1 MDLITN
7 GDAIQ
12 QLVPILRA
20 SNPARPVFLLGAGA
34 SFSSGVPLADEAV
47 RRLAKRVYA
56 ERVLHGKVPAFRVK
70 TSEWERWLTEQPWFL
85 PGESLAENF
94 PLVVEHL
101 LRPKEYRRQQLM
113 DIMQPH
119 ANLAPGFLVLAEFV
133 KRGLIRTTLT
143 TNFDPC
149 LPIALDGLRPHLPSH
164 SEVNRTK
171 GDFEEFDL
179 YSRAQ
184 IVWLHGRVEGYTD
197 RNLVEEVRS
206 IDPELKAR
214 LRPLLEDSPLV
225 VVGYRGAEPSI
236 THDLLLG
243 AAGEARGFR
252 KGIYWCVR
260 EGEALHPHVE
270 ELRDKL
276 GGNFV
281 LLTIDSF
288 DGLMKNLG
296 EALAGEDLY
305 LTRDSASPATGEEA
319 FDERPVPDGRIDE
332 IDLDLT
338 LATLREYCENLGR
351 PLVARD
357 TLLPLMRELGLLL
370 DVSGD
375 EVPSIAC
382 LLLFGKNVAERFPH
396 AVTITTIADKKRAV
410 VSGNLLA
417 QRRALLEWLELEG
430 VNPTLRVKR
439 GASHLEQHAYAN
451 RALVELM
458 VNLLVHRDYERTAP
472 ATINAEPGQAL
483 CFRNPGGLPP
493 GLRERITVDNTGRF
507 HPIAN
512 GTDARNRS
520 ICDIF
525 LGLRAMEWR
534 GTGLHDV
541 EQLAHASGGEAAF
554 TLSNDG
560 DFTARITRLPA
571 TAGTGTEEVAR
582 DDRPTGTY
590 VFNVLPALAL
600 PDTLSMIRV
609 LEKPSAENAPEGY
622 AAGTAIV
629 RDKEIWSFTPLG
641 LLRAAFAPIAIH
653 GSEHSRAELEAD
665 PDRRRILSWLM
676 RRHFEGYLKQFEE
689 RGLVLEGGRGGRRAF
704 FTGEEGKPRVLRYD
718 SPNRRNIRREV
729 VKQRAE
735 DERAWFEN
743 EGFGYE
749 VTTLD
754 DRWGIRIKPF
764 YMFTGKDAATP
775 LPSFARAAKAT
786 RRMKFDRNKNVE
798 DDLSFWSRFL
808 ADGAQTL
815 NLGLDGNAD
824 LLFDTAFLTVDVPAF
839 GEELRA

>member
-1 MDLITN
+1 MRPTN
-7 GDAIQ
+7 DQAIQ
-12 QLVPILRA
+12 QLAPILRA

-34 SFSSGVPLADEAV
+34 SFSSGVPLADESV

-70 TSEWERWLTEQPWFL
+70 TSEWERWLAEQPWFE
-85 PGESLAENF
+85 PGGNLAENF

-119 ANLAPGFLVLAEFV
+119 AKLGSGYTMLAEFV
-133 KRGLIRTTLT
+133 RRGLVRTTLT

-149 LPIALDGLRPHLPSH
+149 LPMALDALRPHLPSH
-164 SEVNRTK
+164 SEVNRTE
-171 GDFEEFDL
+171 GDFDEFDL

-184 IVWLHGRVEGYTD
+184 IVWLHGRVEGYSD
-197 RNLVEEVRS
+197 RNLVEEVRRL
-206 IDPELKAR
+206 DPELKTR

-236 THDLLLG
+236 TKDFLLG
-243 AAGEARGFR
+243 TANEARGFR

-260 EGEALHPHVE
+260 HGEALHPHVE
-270 ELRDKL
+270 ELRERL

-281 LLTIDSF
+281 LLGIDGF
-288 DGLMKNLG
+288 DELMEDLG
-296 EALAGEDLY
+296 EALEGEDLY
-305 LTRDSASPATGEEA
+305 LTRDNANPARGDEA
-319 FDERPVPDGRIDE
+319 FDERPTPNGRLEE

-338 LATLREYCENLGR
+338 LATLREYCEVLGR
-351 PLVARD
+351 RVVTRD
-357 TLLPLMRELGLLL
+357 TLLPLMRELGLVL
-370 DVSGD
+370 DVAGD
-375 EVPSIAC
+375 EVPTVAC
-382 LLLFGKNVAERFPH
+382 QLLFGKDVAARFPH
-396 AVTITTIADKKRAV
+396 AVTITTVADKKRAV
-410 VSGNLLA
+410 VTGNLLA

-439 GASHLEQHAYAN
+439 GSSHLEQHAYAK
-451 RALVELM
+451 RALVELV
-458 VNLLVHRDYERTAP
+458 VNLLVHRDYECRTP
-472 ATINAEPGQAL
+472 ATVNVEPGRAIT
-483 CFRNPGGLPP
+483 FRNPGRLSPR
-493 GLRERITVDNTGRF
+493 LRERITVDEAGRF

-541 EQLAHASGGEAAF
+541 EQLAQACGGEATF
-554 TLSNDG
+554 TLGQDG
-560 DFTARITRLPA
+560 DFTARISRLPA
-571 TAGTGTEEVAR
+571 TLGAGAEEIAR

-600 PDTLSMIRV
+600 PETLSMIRV
-609 LEKPSAENAPEGY
+609 SERPSADNAPEGY

-629 RDKEIWSFTPLG
+629 RDREIWSFTPLG
-641 LLRAAFAPIAIH
+641 LLRAAFAPIAVD
-653 GSEHSRAELEAD
+653 GAEHRRADLEAD

-676 RRHFEGYLKQFEE
+676 RRHFEVYLGRFEE

-704 FTGEEGKPRVLRYD
+704 FVGEDSRPRVLRYD

-749 VTTLD
+749 VTRLD
-754 DRWGIRIKPF
+754 ERWGIRIKPF

-815 NLGLDGNAD
+815 NIALDGNAD
-824 LLFDTAFLTVDVPAF
+824 LLFDTAFLTVDVPAV
-839 GEELRA
+839 GEEQRA

>member
-1 MDLITN
+1 MKNTE
-7 GDAIQ
+7 AIQ
-12 QLVPILRA
+12 HIVPILRA
-20 SNPARPVFLLGAGA
+20 ANPARPVFLLGAGA
-34 SFSSGVPLADEAV
+34 SFTSGVPLADESV

-56 ERVLHGKVPAFRVK
+56 DRVLHGSVPAFRVK
-70 TSEWERWLTEQPWFL
+70 TSEWERWLAEHPWFL
-85 PGESLAENF
+85 KDANLAENF

-101 LRPKEYRRQQLM
+101 LRPKEYRREQL
-113 DIMQPH
+113 INLMQPNSELG
-119 ANLAPGFLVLAEFV
+119 AGYRALAEFV
-133 KRGLIRTTLT
+133 RRGLVRTTLT

-149 LPIALDGLRPHLPSH
+149 LPIALGALRPHLPSH
-164 SEVNRTK
+164 SEVNRTA
-171 GDFEEFDL
+171 GDFDEFDL

-184 IVWLHGRVEGYTD
+184 IVWLHGTAEGYTD
-197 RNLVEEVRS
+197 KNLVDEVRTL
-206 IDPELKAR
+206 DPELKTR

-236 THDLLLG
+236 TKDLLLG
-243 AAGEARGFR
+243 TAEDARGFR

-260 EGEALHPHVE
+260 EGEALHENVL
-270 ELRDKL
+270 ELQAKL
-276 GGNFV
+276 GSNFV
-281 LLTIDSF
+281 PLTISGF
-288 DGLMKNLG
+288 DELMTDLSD
-296 EALAGEDLY
+296 ALVGEDLY
-305 LTRDSASPATGEEA
+305 LTRSSANSPTGDEPY
-319 FDERPVPDGRIDE
+319 DERPVAAGSLDE
-332 IDLDLT
+332 IDLDLA
-338 LATLREYCENLGR
+338 LVTLREYCENLSR
-351 PLVARD
+351 PVVTRE

-370 DVSGD
+370 AVGG
-375 EVPSIAC
+375 EEIPSTAC
-382 LLLFGKNVAERFPH
+382 LLLFGNNVDERYPH
-396 AVTITTIADKKRAV
+396 AVTITTIAHKKRTV
-410 VSGNLLA
+410 ISGNLLA
-417 QRRALLEWLELEG
+417 QRRALLDWIALEG

-439 GASHLEQHAYAN
+439 GALHQEQSAYAP

-458 VNLLVHRDYERTAP
+458 INLLVHRDYERSAP
-472 ATINAEPGQAL
+472 AVINVEPGEAIG
-483 CFRNPGGLPP
+483 FRNPGSLPP
-493 GLRERITVDNTGRF
+493 GLMKRVTFDQTGRF
-507 HPIAN
+507 HPIPN

-541 EQLAHASGGEAAF
+541 EQLAAAAGGEATF
-554 TLSNDG
+554 TIDADG

-571 TAGTGTEEVAR
+571 TAGTGTDEVAR

-600 PDTLSMIRV
+600 PSTLAMIRV
-609 LEKPSAENAPEGY
+609 SQRPNGENAPEAY
-622 AAGTAIV
+622 AAGTAII

-641 LLRAAFAPIAIH
+641 LLRAAFAPIALD
-653 GSEHSRAELEAD
+653 GAEFDRTELEAD
-665 PDRRRILSWLM
+665 PDRRRVISWLL
-676 RRHFEGYLKQFEE
+676 RRHFERFLADFEP
-689 RGLVLEGGRGGRRAF
+689 RGLVLEGGRGSRRAF
-704 FTGEEGKPRVLRYD
+704 FIGEEGKPRALRYD

-775 LPSFARAAKAT
+775 LPSFARTAKAT

-808 ADGAQTL
+808 ANGNQTL
-815 NLGLDGNAD
+815 NIGQEGTAE
-824 LLFDTAFLTVDVPAF
+824 LLFDTAFLTIDVPAPSD
-839 GEELRA
+839 EVRP

>member
-1 MDLITN
+1 MKN
-7 GDAIQ
+7 SKAVQ

-20 SNPARPVFLLGAGA
+20 ANPARPVFLLGAGA
-34 SFSSGVPLADEAV
+34 SFSSGVPLADESV

-56 ERVLHGKVPAFRVK
+56 DRVLRGAIPAFRVK
-70 TSEWERWLTEQPWFL
+70 TSEWERWLAEHAWFL
-85 PGESLAENF
+85 PNVNLAENF

-101 LRPKEYRRQQLM
+101 LRPKEYRREQLTSL
-113 DIMQPH
+113 MQPNNELGSGYR
-119 ANLAPGFLVLAEFV
+119 ALAEFV
-133 KRGLIRTTLT
+133 RRGLVRTTLT

-149 LPIALDGLRPHLPSH
+149 LPIALDALRPHLPSH
-164 SEVNRTK
+164 SEVNRTA
-171 GDFEEFDL
+171 GDFDEFDL

-184 IVWLHGRVEGYTD
+184 IVWLHGRAEGYTD
-197 RNLVEEVRS
+197 KNLVEEVRNL
-206 IDPELKAR
+206 DPELKTR

-225 VVGYRGAEPSI
+225 VIGYRGAEPSI
-236 THDLLLG
+236 TRDLLLG
-243 AAGEARGFR
+243 AASEARGFR

-260 EGEALHPHVE
+260 EGEALHENVVE
-270 ELRDKL
+270 LQAKL
-276 GGNFV
+276 EGNFV
-281 LLTIDSF
+281 PLTITSF
-288 DGLMKNLG
+288 DELMTELS
-296 EALAGEDLY
+296 EALIDEDLY
-305 LTRDSASPATGEEA
+305 LTRNTASTPTGDEP
-319 FDERPVPDGRIDE
+319 FDERPVPTSSLEE

-338 LATLREYCENLGR
+338 LVTLREYCENLGR
-351 PLVARD
+351 PLVSRD

-370 DVSGD
+370 SVDGN
-375 EVPSIAC
+375 EIPSTAC
-382 LLLFGKNVAERFPH
+382 FLLFGRTVEERYPH
-396 AVTITTIADKKRAV
+396 AVTITTIADKKRTV

-417 QRRALLEWLELEG
+417 QRKTLLDWIASDA

-439 GASHLEQHAYAN
+439 GALHQDLSAYAP

-458 VNLLVHRDYERTAP
+458 VNLLVHRDYERSEP
-472 ATINAEPGQAL
+472 AVINVEPGVAVG
-483 CFRNPGGLPP
+483 FRNPGNLPP
-493 GLRERITVDNTGRF
+493 GLMKRVTLDKTGRF
-507 HPIAN
+507 HPVPN

-541 EQLAHASGGEAAF
+541 EELAKAAGGEAAF
-554 TLSNDG
+554 AIDG
-560 DFTARITRLPA
+560 EGEFTARITRLPA
-571 TAGTGTEEVAR
+571 TAGAGALEVAR

-600 PDTLSMIRV
+600 PTTVAMIRV
-609 LEKPSAENAPEGY
+609 SQRPNGDNAPEGY

-641 LLRAAFAPIAIH
+641 LLRAAFAPIAVD
-653 GSEHSRAELEAD
+653 GAEFDRAELEAD
-665 PDRRRILSWLM
+665 PDQRRVVSWLI
-676 RRHFEGYLKQFEE
+676 RRHFERFLGHFQE

-704 FTGEEGKPRVLRYD
+704 FIGEEGKPRMLRYD

-754 DRWGIRIKPF
+754 ERWGIRIKPF
-764 YMFTGKDAATP
+764 YMFTGKDATTP
-775 LPSFARAAKAT
+775 LPSFARTAKAT

-798 DDLSFWSRFL
+798 DDLTFWSRFL
-808 ADGAQTL
+808 ADGSQTL
-815 NLGLDGNAD
+815 NLGQEGTAE
-824 LLFDTAFLTVDVPAF
+824 LLFDTAFLTVDVPAPS
-839 GEELRA
+839 EEVRS